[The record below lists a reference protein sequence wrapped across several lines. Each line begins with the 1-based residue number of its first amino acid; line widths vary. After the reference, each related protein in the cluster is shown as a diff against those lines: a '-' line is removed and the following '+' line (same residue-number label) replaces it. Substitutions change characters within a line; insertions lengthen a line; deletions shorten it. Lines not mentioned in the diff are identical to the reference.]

1 MISYQ
6 FVQCIVAILLIN
18 ISTCSGEAFAQAP
31 CVISIGAL
39 NASYDEA
46 SHYNATNKAKNEKNK
61 KDKNTRKMKMVDLTD
76 FSIDQCASADQVSI
90 RIEGNTSTFNILMSE
105 EILKPPTM
113 INGNMDND
121 RSTQS
126 LYLYGEDENS
136 GSTINILQTSD
147 RRVVA
152 SINNDMDGTIT
163 QIGYDADGN
172 AVADVKSVS
181 DFPPEADAQRPLT
194 TKKTNVPHQNPSER
208 LLMPSNDENQF
219 RRTSRKNPDSRR
231 TNAGDDGS
239 QLDIMVLW
247 TKKAECQLS
256 GRPDGCSVSSITTS
270 RMNDLIDLA
279 IAETNTAYSLS
290 GVDTAL
296 NLVHSYRSD
305 SYVEEDS
312 SDDPFRAALNAVTN
326 RNDGLLVEV
335 HSLREYYGADLVAMI
350 IDDPLY
356 CGVAWTGPDK
366 DYMFSV
372 TAWNCATGYYTFGHE
387 IGKCKMIGTCI
398 IVTRPHSNLHYP
410 KINSL
415 PLYKCISN
423 STNYRPGC
431 F

>member
-1 MISYQ
+1 MKQGHMFSYHLTS
-6 FVQCIVAILLIN
+6 CIVAIVLMTIP
-18 ISTCSGEAFAQAP
+18 SAGGEEFAKNP
-31 CVISIGAL
+31 CAISIDSRHTNAENL
-39 NASYDEA
+39 NLSRK
-46 SHYNATNKAKNEKNK
+46 HQNR
-61 KDKNTRKMKMVDLTD
+61 RKMRAVDLTD
-76 FSIDQCASADQVSI
+76 FSIDQCDTADQVSI
-90 RIEGNTSTFNILMSE
+90 FLENNTTTFTLRKVEQIR
-105 EILKPPTM
+105 K
-113 INGNMDND
+113 
-121 RSTQS
+121 RSDDERVKGRVS
-126 LYLYGEDENS
+126 ANKSVFLYGEDENS

-152 SINNDMDGTIT
+152 SINNVVDGTIT

-181 DFPPEADAQRPLT
+181 DFPPEEDSPLPLANQSQRKLHKHRSEKLKIPFH
-194 TKKTNVPHQNPSER
+194 KKNKDEID
-208 LLMPSNDENQF
+208 SNI
-219 RRTSRKNPDSRR
+219 RR

-372 TAWNCATGYYTFGHE
+372 TAWNCATGYYSFGHE
-387 IGKCKMIGTCI
+387 IGKCNMIGTCI